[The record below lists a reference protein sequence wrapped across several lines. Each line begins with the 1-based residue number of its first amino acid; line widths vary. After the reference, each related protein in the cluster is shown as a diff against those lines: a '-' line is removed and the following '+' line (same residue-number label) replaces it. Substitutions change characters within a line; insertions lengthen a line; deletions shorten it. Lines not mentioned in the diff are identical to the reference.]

1 MGGKCAKAMALT
13 YPERVS
19 GLIVLDISPVRYT
32 EEDPSWNAVQNIIKT
47 LKEVELKPGKNKRDI
62 DMELRQKIEDPALRA
77 FVLTNLETKTIENK
91 KQTLAWKINIDAI
104 SDQLHRIASFDVK
117 SIDLN
122 DEGLDLKYEGDT
134 FLIKGGSS
142 SFVKGSHMD
151 VISRHFPNYMLTTV
165 KGSGH
170 WVHAESPD
178 ATLALLKRYL
188 DR

>member
-1 MGGKCAKAMALT
+1 ML
-13 YPERVS
+13 YFLQPR
-19 GLIVLDISPVRYT
+19 IRISFPLNSVRYT
-32 EEDPSWNAVQNIIKT
+32 EEDASWNAVQNIIHT

-62 DMELRQKIEDPALRA
+62 DMALRQKIEDPALRA
-77 FVLTNLETKTIENK
+77 FVLTNLATQSIENK

-104 SDQLHRIASFDVK
+104 ADQLHRIASFDVK
-117 SIDLN
+117 SIDLH
-122 DEGLDLKYEGDT
+122 DGELDLKYEGDT
-134 FLIKGGSS
+134 FLIKGGAS
-142 SFVKGSHMD
+142 SFVNSSHMD
-151 VISRHFPNYMLTTV
+151 IISRHFPNYMLTTV